1 MDVRQRMQIV
11 RLIEQMERNP
21 EFSKRIGL
29 TNTSRFLWKSEKGK
43 SEYPEQNSKTNI

>member
-1 MDVRQRMQIV
+1 MD
-11 RLIEQMERNP
+11 RLLEQMERNP

-43 SEYPEQNSKTNI
+43 VEYPVQKSKTSI

>member
-11 RLIEQMERNP
+11 RLIEKMERNP

-29 TNTSRFLWKSEKGK
+29 ANTSRFLWDSEKGK
-43 SEYPEQNSKTNI
+43 TEHPEQNSKTSI